1 MFTCFYRLRQKIER
15 TVVARDAIRRRR
27 REIEGW
33 KRMLRTCHEWADK
46 IEHTESRLALL
57 SMAENYRNAIDAH
70 ASDDPARKQ
79 SGGAQ
84 G

>member
-1 MFTCFYRLRQKIER
+1 
-15 TVVARDAIRRRR
+15 
-27 REIEGW
+27 
-33 KRMLRTCHEWADK
+33 MLRTCHEWADK